1 MRKIVLM
8 CVAACLLAGC
18 HMNGRQSDGKEADGM
33 DKNGELTESFDP
45 KADSL
50 AVCGWVKSVY
60 KDVFDAYLRHINDI
74 EIPSA
79 SVFDKKYFSED
90 YLQLDSLISAIDSK
104 ETGMVGFRDADH
116 WIQGQDWC
124 EDLACKIDHVRNDPT
139 AATVYLTITNCNG
152 QRPVCLELKKE
163 GKEQWSITDMLT
175 KSDSDEWVSEREQM
189 QKYIDEMGEKAGE

>member
-1 MRKIVLM
+1 MRKIVIM

-79 SVFDKKYFSED
+79 SVFAKKYFS
-90 YLQLDSLISAIDSK
+90 AA
-104 ETGMVGFRDADH
+104 R
-116 WIQGQDWC
+116 
-124 EDLACKIDHVRNDPT
+124 LAHQRHRLERSRNGG
-139 AATVYLTITNCNG
+139 LSRC
-152 QRPVCLELKKE
+152 
-163 GKEQWSITDMLT
+163 
-175 KSDSDEWVSEREQM
+175 
-189 QKYIDEMGEKAGE
+189 